1 MKKYSTILLLSLFT
15 ILSCEKD
22 DICIEPTTPSLVI
35 RFYNN
40 EIQTELKQILLDSV
54 WEINLYGIEKY
65 KNIET
70 DSIAIALDL
79 NKNETTYILESNSV
93 KDTITFNYNRSDIF
107 VSRSCGYKT
116 IFESLQIDSNTTNWI
131 KNISIN
137 NIIIENDTA
146 AHISIFH

>member
-1 MKKYSTILLLSLFT
+1 MKKYSTLIVLSIFT
-15 ILSCEKD
+15 FFSCEKD
-22 DICIEPTTPSLVI
+22 DICIETTTPSLVI

-40 EIQTELKQILLDSV
+40 DIQTQLKQIQLDSV

-65 KNIET
+65 KDISI
-70 DSIAIALDL
+70 DSIAIPLDL
-79 NKNETTYILESNSV
+79 NKNETTYILENNSV
-93 KDTITFNYNRSDIF
+93 KDTIKFNYNRSDIF

-116 IFESLQIDSNTTNWI
+116 IFEGLQIESTTSNWI

-137 NIIIENDTA
+137 NTIIENDTT